1 MSKIKIF
8 FTIFSLLF
16 LISFWI
22 YAVEIK
28 NPLQYSTLDDLIK
41 ALIGFLKTLALALVP
56 VVIIIGGYYIMTA
69 GGNPDKVKTGK
80 NIIIY
85 ALIALVIILLAKDLV
100 DIIKG
105 IIGVK

>member
-22 YAVEIK
+22 HAVEIQ

-85 ALIALVIILLAKDLV
+85 ALIALVIIWLAEDLV
-100 DIIKG
+100 DVIKG